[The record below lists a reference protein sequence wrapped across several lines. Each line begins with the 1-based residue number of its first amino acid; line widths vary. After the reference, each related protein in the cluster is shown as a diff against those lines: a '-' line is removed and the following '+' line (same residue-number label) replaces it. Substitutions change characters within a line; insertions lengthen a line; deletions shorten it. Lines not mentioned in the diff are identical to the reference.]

1 MTESRSRSMISPTAR
16 GALVGASA
24 ALIAFG
30 GVGVAVAATQ
40 AGIPESQS
48 PAAPTSQPGVSASQ
62 KTSAPTARPSTRAPR
77 PEVVTAKQQQ
87 AGLAEAAKSEP
98 VKKAEKEDDKRELSS
113 EASHEDGPAASAP
126 APAAPVQQAPA
137 PVQSYPVQ
145 QAPAPAQSYPVQQA
159 PAPAPAPV
167 QQAPAPAPGLTIDLG
182 GRGVVVPQAP
192 IAPKQLHIG

>member
-30 GVGVAVAATQ
+30 GVGVALAATQ

-62 KTSAPTARPSTRAPR
+62 KTSAPTARPSTQAPR
-77 PEVVTAKQQQ
+77 LYVAPAKQQQ
-87 AGLAEAAKSEP
+87 AGIAEAAKPEP

-113 EASHEDGPAASAP
+113 TTPQQDVAAAPAP

-145 QAPAPAQSYPVQQA
+145 QAPAPA
-159 PAPAPAPV
+159 PAPV
-167 QQAPAPAPGLTIDLG
+167 QQAPAPAPGITIDLG
-182 GRGVVVPQAP
+182 GRGPVIPQAP